1 MLCFVFLIK
10 VPRLGEVV
18 DSYCLAFSSWRRKY
32 KRCIVLYLLNAN
44 ASLSVRN
51 KKNYLPEHYAK
62 KSGNNILIC
71 LLECLRYRKDTETEH
86 RDKKAEAARALESVL
101 LGRASYEA
109 IEPYMNLFSSKVSPS
124 LARFYKAFLPIIAP
138 YTEANDEPQVMA
150 IASSS
155 NFKL

>member
-1 MLCFVFLIK
+1 MLRFIFLIK
-10 VPRLGEVV
+10 VPRVGELLTATALH
-18 DSYCLAFSSWRRKY
+18 LAAGAGNISG
-32 KRCIVLYLLNAN
+32 VLYLLNAN

-71 LLECLRYRKDTETEH
+71 LFECLRYRKDTETEH

-109 IEPYMNLFSSKVSPS
+109 IEPYMDLFSSKVSPS

-138 YTEANDEPQVMA
+138 YTEESDEPQVMA